1 MYIRVI
7 TPPAQEVITLARARL
22 QLKIDADIPPV
33 APATEA
39 TSERDP
45 EIEDAIKSA
54 RQLVE
59 QYLGRAIG
67 EQVFEMVMTGWHPVV
82 ELPMGSVASIS
93 SIKYTAD
100 DGEHD
105 LLAESYALYGGE
117 KPFVTISAAP
127 PLASVPDNVRIR
139 FVAGYSVDTVPGP
152 VKSAMLLLITDLV
165 LNPSRQTDRPLSEN
179 KAFEALLTPYRVG
192 MGV

>member
-22 QLKIDADIPPV
+22 QLKIDADIPPI

-45 EIEDAIKSA
+45 EIEDAIKTA
-54 RQLVE
+54 RQKV
-59 QYLGRAIG
+59 QGYLNRAIG
-67 EQVFEMVMTGWHPVV
+67 AQTLELVMTGWQSVV
-82 ELPMGSVASIS
+82 EIPLGGMTSITSVS
-93 SIKYTAD
+93 YTAD
-100 DGEHD
+100 DGEHQLSAGD
-105 LLAESYALYGGE
+105 YALYGGD

-127 PLASVPDNVRIR
+127 ALASTPDNVRIR
-139 FVAGYSVDTVPGP
+139 FEAGYTAETVPGP

-165 LNPSRQTDRPLSEN
+165 QNPSRQTDKPLSEN
-179 KAFEALLTPYRVG
+179 AAFADLLSEYRLG